1 MSSSTM
7 CQCPNIGC
15 NRLFKLNKKGT
26 SKCLETHAQKRCPYR
41 SVIHPSSKPVPAARC
56 GPNTLNDRFGTLTG
70 NDAGKQVLLA
80 GGGNV
85 MRLIGAFR
93 KGMVCTM
100 NLSQKET
107 FIGSERY
114 FSVLDSELRRRME
127 RECILEPSKS
137 PVFTSFRKFYSSA
150 TPNATVGESGSW
162 YNGWRENGDS
172 INLLKNLEKREKG
185 AWMQGYNHHGKVAWN
200 WPHLL
205 HNRKISGL
213 CVQYKDYTKVL
224 DILDEFLRSLK
235 LSYVRL
241 CDIESILVD
250 SAKSIVDLSRRARTY
265 GTGLAMRVC
274 SVCQQPKMN
283 ANSLPS
289 GGDGFSHGEWA
300 KGAGVRRCLACIYVA
315 KKGRPMSI
323 HERFAK
329 ASSVNYRYIPARYSG
344 LYDWYNETEK
354 GNLDYYIEMEGGS
367 ITRNPDG
374 TGRDSGNTREPIAVW
389 GQQRQMRLHPN
400 ERKYFDECNLP
411 FKENGRFIGPHYNP
425 APVYLP
431 KS

>member
-1 MSSSTM
+1 MSTATH

-15 NRLFKLNKKGT
+15 NRFFKLNKKGT

-41 SVIHPSSKPVPAARC
+41 SVIHPPSKPVPAARC

-93 KGMVCTM
+93 KGMVCKIKQ
-100 NLSQKET
+100 SHIEA

-114 FSVLDSELRRRME
+114 FGVLDSELRRRME

-137 PVFTSFRKFYSSA
+137 PDRRYSS
-150 TPNATVGESGSW
+150 TLNVTVGESRSW
-162 YNGWRENGDS
+162 YHGWREDGPSGNR
-172 INLLKNLEKREKG
+172 LKELGKRQKG
-185 AWMQGYNHHGKVAWN
+185 AWMYRYNWHGKVAWN

-213 CVQYKDYTKVL
+213 CIQYKHYTKVL
-224 DILDEFLRSLK
+224 DILDEFLRSSE
-235 LSYVRL
+235 LSYIRL
-241 CDIESILVD
+241 CDIESIVVD
-250 SAKSIVDLSRRARTY
+250 AANSIVDLPRWASERYVYPTDVRAR
-265 GTGLAMRVC
+265 L
-274 SVCQQPKMN
+274 
-283 ANSLPS
+283 L
-289 GGDGFSHGEWA
+289 
-300 KGAGVRRCLACIYVA
+300 
-315 KKGRPMSI
+315 
-323 HERFAK
+323 K

-374 TGRDSGNTREPIAVW
+374 TGRRRGRCPIAVW

-411 FKENGRFIGPHYNP
+411 FKENGRFIGPHYHP
-425 APVYLP
+425 VPVYLP

>member
-1 MSSSTM
+1 MISTK
-7 CQCPNIGC
+7 CQCPNVGC
-15 NRLFKLNKKGT
+15 K
-26 SKCLETHAQKRCPYR
+26 
-41 SVIHPSSKPVPAARC
+41 
-56 GPNTLNDRFGTLTG
+56 PNTMNDRFGTLTG
-70 NDAGKQVLLA
+70 NTAGKQVLLA

-93 KGMVCTM
+93 KGMVCTI
-100 NLSQKET
+100 NRSHIDA
-107 FIGSERY
+107 FIGSELY
-114 FSVLDSELRRRME
+114 FSVLDSELRRRLE
-127 RECILEPSKS
+127 SECRLDPEKS
-137 PVFTSFRKFYSSA
+137 PQRRYSA
-150 TPNATVGESGSW
+150 TLNDTVGESGSW
-162 YNGWRENGDS
+162 YNGWSDYGDS
-172 INLLKNLEKREKG
+172 NNLLKNLEKREKG
-185 AWMQGYNHHGKVAWN
+185 AWMQGFNHHGKVAWN

-241 CDIESILVD
+241 CDIESIVVD
-250 SAKSIVDLSRRARTY
+250 AAKSIVDLSRRSRTY

-274 SVCQQPKMN
+274 SVCQQPKVN

-289 GGDGFSHGEWA
+289 GGDGFSHGEWP

-329 ASSVNYRYIPARYSG
+329 ASSVDYRYIPARYSCG
-344 LYDWYNETEK
+344 SGRVEEYNETEK
-354 GNLDYYIEMEGGS
+354 GNLDYYIEMEGGR

-374 TGRDSGNTREPIAVW
+374 TGRGSGDTREPIAVW
-389 GQQRQMRLHPN
+389 GQQRQMKLHSH

-411 FKENGRFIGPHYNP
+411 FKENGSFIGPHYNP
-425 APVYLP
+425 APEYLP